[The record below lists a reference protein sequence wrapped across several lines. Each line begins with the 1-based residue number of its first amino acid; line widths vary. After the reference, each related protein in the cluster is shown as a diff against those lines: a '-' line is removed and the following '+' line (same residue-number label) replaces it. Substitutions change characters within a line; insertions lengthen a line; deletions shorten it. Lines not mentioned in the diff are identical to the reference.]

1 MTRLSTLFLAL
12 VMTVPLAAQLPPI
25 PRPAPGALPP
35 RDAVGPVPSGTGRI
49 RGRIVQSGTTTPL
62 RRATVILAGDQNL
75 RRIVTTDA
83 DGRYE
88 ISELPAGRFTLT
100 VEKGG
105 FVSTQYGQ
113 RRSYEPGRPVVLAA
127 GQTLAQVDVGLPRGA
142 VIIGRLLD
150 RSGEPAVGATI
161 SVERYQYST
170 DGQRRL
176 TRVPLPYAVATDDR
190 GAFRTFGL
198 APGEYLVSANVQQ
211 LPQLPGAGG
220 GGAPVVANVQT
231 YFPGT
236 PSAAEAQGIVL
247 EAGEEASAQFSLVAG
262 RLATVSGTILDSSG
276 RPAVGAG
283 LALAT
288 TSASGNTSSRGSG
301 NAGADGTFTITR
313 VPPGEHFVQVR
324 LNPRPGGV
332 TEPEVA
338 NVPVSASG
346 ANIEGLQIMTAAAVV
361 ASGRVEWEGEAPR
374 TGAPTALRLTATPAD
389 GRPGLLGLIGAA
401 DPNATG
407 GVAADGSF
415 RIGGLSGTVR
425 FAPTGVPPR
434 WALKAIF
441 AGREDV
447 TDASVEAASLA
458 GVPLR
463 VVLTDKTTE
472 VTGAVRDANGAP
484 VAEFVVVVL
493 PEQPLDAAVA
503 TRYTRAIRADQKGTF
518 QIRGLPAGRYIV
530 TAVPGLEPGS
540 EWDPAFQAS
549 VRNSAR
555 RFILE
560 DGQSL
565 TLTVDLL
572 Q

>member
-1 MTRLSTLFLAL
+1 MRPLAAL
-12 VMTVPLAAQLPPI
+12 CVALLISAPLAAQI
-25 PRPAPGALPP
+25 PRPVPAGSAPA
-35 RDAVGPVPSGTGRI
+35 RDAVGPAPTGTGRI
-49 RGRIVQSGTTTPL
+49 RGRVVQAGTTTPV
-62 RRATVILAGDQNL
+62 RRAQVTLTGEQNL
-75 RRIVTTDA
+75 SRIVTTDG

-100 VEKGG
+100 VAKGG
-105 FVSTQYGQ
+105 YVTTAYGQ
-113 RRSYEPGRPVVLAA
+113 RRSFEPGRPVVLADS
-127 GQTLAQVDVGLPRGA
+127 QTLNQIDVGLPRGG
-142 VIIGRLLD
+142 VIVGRVLD
-150 RSGEPAVGATI
+150 RSGEPAIGAEI
-161 SVERYQYST
+161 AVERYQYGP

-176 TRVPLPYAVATDDR
+176 TRVATGAVATDDR
-190 GAFRTFGL
+190 GAFRAFGL
-198 APGEYLVSANVQQ
+198 TPGEYVVSANVRQG
-211 LPQLPGAGG
+211 PQLPGTVAT
-220 GGAPVVANVQT
+220 GAPVVGNLRT

-236 PSAAEAQGIVL
+236 PNAADAQAIVL
-247 EAGEEASAQFSLVAG
+247 DGGEEASVQFSMVSG
-262 RLATVSGTILDSSG
+262 TLATVSGTILDSSG
-276 RPAVGAG
+276 RPGVGADIM
-283 LALAT
+283 LT
-288 TSASGNTSSRGSG
+288 TPTPAGGGSG
-301 NAGADGTFTITR
+301 RGVGSAGAEGTFSIAR

-549 VRNSAR
+549 VRNGAR
-555 RFILE
+555 RFTLE

-565 TLTVDLL
+565 SLTVDLL

>member
-313 VPPGEHFVQVR
+313 VPPGDHFIQVN
-324 LNPRPGGV
+324 LMPRPGGV
-332 TEPEVA
+332 DELELAT
-338 NVPVSASG
+338 VPISAAG
-346 ANIEGLQIMTAAAVV
+346 TNLEGVQIMTAPALV
-361 ASGRVEWEGEAPR
+361 ASGRVEWEGSAAR
-374 TGAPTALRLTATPAD
+374 TGGPGLRIGATPSD
-389 GRPGLLGLIGAA
+389 GRPTLPMFGVA
-401 DPNATG
+401 DATATG
-407 GVAADGSF
+407 IVGPDNTFRLGS
-415 RIGGLSGTVR
+415 LSGTVR
-425 FAPTGVPPR
+425 LAPIGVPPL
-434 WALKAIF
+434 WTLKAIF
-441 AGREDV
+441 AGD
-447 TDASVEAASLA
+447 TDITNAAVDTASFA
-458 GVPLR
+458 GGATLR

-472 VTGAVRDANGAP
+472 VTGSVKDARGAP
-484 VAEFVVVVL
+484 VTEFVVVIL
-493 PEQPLDAAVA
+493 PEAPMEGAAA

-540 EWDPAFQAS
+540 ELDPAFQAS
-549 VRNSAR
+549 VRNGAR
-555 RFILE
+555 RFTLE

-565 TLTVDLL
+565 SLTVDLL